1 MTVEILQPGPTAW
14 EHTCSRCSTVFRYSV
29 SDLRVERLFG
39 LLRLGWLVPCPS
51 CSFSCSIP
59 DGRSEEGWSSALM
72 PARKAVRTAQLPS
85 YAELVEALRWLAP
98 TVDNSLS
105 MAADAGVDEEEI
117 DEVRVSLNDYRPML
131 RRIGIELPDDPEWA
145 KATSEIEHDGL
156 KKEIE
161 RLREE
166 ER

>member
-1 MTVEILQPGPTAW
+1 VPVVLVLVLDPGRA
-14 EHTCSRCSTVFRYSV
+14 
-29 SDLRVERLFG
+29 LRGG
-39 LLRLGWLVPCPS
+39 LVVGA
-51 CSFSCSIP
+51 
-59 DGRSEEGWSSALM
+59 DAGAEGRA
-72 PARKAVRTAQLPS
+72 LPS

-105 MAADAGVDEEEI
+105 MAEDAGVDEEEI

-145 KATSEIEHDGL
+145 KATSEIEHAGL